1 MWRLELKTTCIRAC
15 EDFPPLVQDA
25 KQSRESQLWDMWT
38 QPVTVRLNGDIEY
51 AMDT

>member
-1 MWRLELKTTCIRAC
+1 M
-15 EDFPPLVQDA
+15 VQDA

-51 AMDT
+51 ATDTWWQKDLLDETKGTD